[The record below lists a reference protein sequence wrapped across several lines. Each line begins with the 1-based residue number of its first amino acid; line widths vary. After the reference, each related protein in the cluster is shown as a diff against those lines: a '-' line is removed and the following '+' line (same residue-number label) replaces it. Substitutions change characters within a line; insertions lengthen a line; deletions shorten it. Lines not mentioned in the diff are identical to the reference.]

1 MENGG
6 FLFAAY
12 TIIWAILFGYV
23 ALLHQR
29 QGRLKREIEVLKREI
44 ESRDAES

>member
-12 TIIWAILFGYV
+12 AIIWAMLFGYV
-23 ALLHQR
+23 ALQHQR
-29 QGRLKREIEVLKREI
+29 QSKLKREIDVLKREI
-44 ESRDAES
+44 EEKK

>member
-12 TIIWAILFGYV
+12 AIVWAVLLGYV
-23 ALLHQR
+23 LFLGSR
-29 QGRLKREIEVLKREI
+29 QAKVKRDLEQLKEMLKDK
-44 ESRDAES
+44 SGK

>member
-12 TIIWAILFGYV
+12 AIIWAMLFGYV
-23 ALLHQR
+23 ALLHHR

-44 ESRDAES
+44 EEKETKP

>member
-29 QGRLKREIEVLKREI
+29 QSRLKREIEVLKREN
-44 ESRDAES
+44 EGKETKP

>member
-12 TIIWAILFGYV
+12 AVVWAVLFGYV
-23 ALLHQR
+23 LFLGNR
-29 QGRLKREIEVLKREI
+29 QDKAKRELEQLKEMLKDK
-44 ESRDAES
+44 SGK